1 MAVQEFSAIESSGL
15 LADVEK
21 IVVDAHRR
29 LIESAGRD
37 WSAPMAYR
45 WLHYEDP
52 DPVARL
58 MDGVRRLRKR
68 GGQFDSGAV
77 DKACARAAQAGFSN

>member
-1 MAVQEFSAIESSGL
+1 MHSGGL

-29 LIESAGRD
+29 LTESAGRD

-45 WLHYEDP
+45 WLRYEDP

-58 MDGVRRLRKR
+58 QDGVQRLRKR
-68 GGQFDSGAV
+68 GGQFDSRAV
-77 DKACARAAQAGFSN
+77 DKACAKAAEAGFSN